1 MGKSDD
7 DELTGLTDEQ
17 KNLLITAKMEV
28 AAAKVRNLDAE
39 AELHRSNARS
49 ADLFNEREEIM
60 TAKTKRAEKEE
71 LAANKFH
78 HVYNFGSVV
87 NDSSVN
93 SCIDQLTKWTRIDGV
108 VDIEIVFNSPG
119 GSIIDGFALFDYIQL
134 LRKKGH
140 HITTTTL
147 GMAASMAGVL
157 LQAGDVRRMGS
168 EAVIL
173 IHEAAFGAM
182 GKTGEVEDTLE
193 LAKKLQ
199 KRIIQI
205 FAARSKMK
213 AAYIEKR
220 WRRKDWWI
228 TSDEALKLGLVDE
241 VL

>member
-1 MGKSDD
+1 MSGKDD
-7 DELTGLTDEQ
+7 GLMDSLSTEMKELLV
-17 KNLLITAKMEV
+17 KAKVSEAE
-28 AAAKVRNLDAE
+28 AAAENHRAE
-39 AELHRSNARS
+39 AELHRANTRS
-49 ADLFNEREEIM
+49 ADLYNEREAII
-60 TAKTKRAEKEE
+60 TAKAKRSEAEE

-93 SCIDQLTKWTRIDGV
+93 GCIDQLTKWTRIDGA

-119 GSIIDGFALFDYIQL
+119 GSIIDGFALFDYIQM
-134 LRKKGH
+134 LRRKGH

-157 LQAGDVRRMGS
+157 LQAGDVRRMGA

-173 IHEAAFGAM
+173 IHEASFGAM
-182 GKTGEVEDTLE
+182 GKTGEVEDTME
-193 LAKKLQ
+193 LVKKLQ
-199 KRIIQI
+199 KRIVKI
-205 FAARSKMK
+205 FASRSKMSVRE
-213 AAYIEKR
+213 IERR
-220 WRRKDWWI
+220 WKRKDWWI